1 MSDKAALDADNV
13 RLAVAIA
20 PVVLANKDVILANKD
35 KVPGWATKA
44 DALDGLDDVNHEAGM
59 VDSSAATGMDFV
71 KADKFRGTAGMVLL
85 VTEALVFILM
95 LFSGVRSG
103 APFCTKTVFK
113 AKNFGARNYFFTM
126 ATTALAFQIFF
137 MYCYLRNGMKALTA
151 KKICCLW
158 HWQTLEFVVHG
169 VHIVGLFFACIAMS
183 VKLPKLKESVA
194 LDLAGCKFGTWTAA
208 LVFMWILGMTSYTI
222 VFYKVYTELRA
233 MGKLTWLPWH
243 WQRFQKGGVKKS
255 ESQADITDSNA

>member
-71 KADKFRGTAGMVLL
+71 KADKFRGTA
-85 VTEALVFILM
+85 
-95 LFSGVRSG
+95 
-103 APFCTKTVFK
+103 
-113 AKNFGARNYFFTM
+113 KNFGARNYFFTM

-183 VKLPKLKESVA
+183 VKLPKLKEDVA